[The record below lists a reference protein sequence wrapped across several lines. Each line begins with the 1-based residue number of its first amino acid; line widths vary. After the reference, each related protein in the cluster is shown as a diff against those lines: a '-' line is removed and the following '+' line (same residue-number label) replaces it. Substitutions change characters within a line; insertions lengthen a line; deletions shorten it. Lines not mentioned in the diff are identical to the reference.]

1 MVYYLRPAG
10 HKFHSPSHS
19 SYRYRASPVAGSPSP
34 PLPTIKIPKLSPFPS
49 NSSMSSTSSMSSMS
63 DKYENENF
71 LQKLTPYL
79 VLTVIVAAVTAVV
92 ILQGVK
98 PSENCAKFLTVTED
112 DGTVKVSPLKVTGLS
127 VGVGL
132 LVSLLSFAVHS
143 LQPSLLDL

>member
-19 SYRYRASPVAGSPSP
+19 SYRYRASPVSS
-34 PLPTIKIPKLSPFPS
+34 PLPQINVPKMSS
-49 NSSMSSTSSMSSMS
+49 MSQMSQMSSMSSESSKDML
-63 DKYENENF
+63 E
-71 LQKLTPYL
+71 QLTPYL
-79 VLTVIVAAVTAVV
+79 VLTVIVSAVTAVV

-98 PSENCAKFLTVTED
+98 PSETCAKFLTKTED

-127 VGVGL
+127 LGVGL
-132 LVSLLSFAVHS
+132 LVALLSFAVHS

>member
-19 SYRYRASPVAGSPSP
+19 SYKYRASPVSSSS
-34 PLPTIKIPKLSPFPS
+34 PLPQINVPK
-49 NSSMSSTSSMSSMS
+49 MSSMSSMS
-63 DKYENENF
+63 DGSDEDV

-98 PSENCAKFLTVTED
+98 PSETCAKFLTVTED

-132 LVSLLSFAVHS
+132 LVAVLSFAVHS

>member
-1 MVYYLRPAG
+1 MVYYLRPSG

-19 SYRYRASPVAGSPSP
+19 NRYRMESAPMGSMG
-34 PLPTIKIPKLSPFPS
+34 
-49 NSSMSSTSSMSSMS
+49 SMGSMSSMSSMS
-63 DKYENENF
+63 NPMSSSSSSKDDVLEKI
-71 LQKLTPYL
+71 TPYL

-92 ILQGVK
+92 VLQGVK
-98 PSENCAKFLTVTED
+98 PSENCAQFLTKTED

-132 LVSLLSFAVHS
+132 LVSVLAFAVHS

>member
-19 SYRYRASPVAGSPSP
+19 SYRASPV
-34 PLPTIKIPKLSPFPS
+34 
-49 NSSMSSTSSMSSMS
+49 SSTSPLPQMSSMS
-63 DKYENENF
+63 VGSSAKDEDV

-98 PSENCAKFLTVTED
+98 PSETCAKFLTVTED

-132 LVSLLSFAVHS
+132 LVALLSFAVHS